1 MSFFSSISE
10 GRAVYVGYYPASG
23 TISVVV
29 VNPFQNKE
37 LSPHILEKQFRDACH
52 ALSVEPSVPRD
63 GISFTVSQAFRRI
76 TLFA

>member
-1 MSFFSSISE
+1 M
-10 GRAVYVGYYPASG
+10 
-23 TISVVV
+23 V

-63 GISFTVSQAFRRI
+63 GISFTVSQPFRRI
-76 TLFA
+76 NLFA